1 MTAWMDSNIF
11 WSAVVVA
18 GFPLAMVVLSE
29 LRHATDNSD
38 ARFKRLLAL
47 LQNTVLPLIAI
58 YLLLVMVV
66 GYDRGETLVRL
77 VETALAVM
85 ILNAALA
92 LLNLIIFADW
102 SGENAPPKVPGLL
115 LDLMRL
121 LLVLLGTA
129 LIVSTIWD
137 VDLQGLLTALG
148 VGSVVLG
155 LALQDTLSGLFAG
168 IAIISGKHFKQDDW
182 LQVGDKVGRV
192 IAMDWRSITIET
204 ELLEH
209 VVIPNS
215 ELAKQQFAVLSS
227 VNNPFGREIVLQFSY
242 QQSPDRIMEAIMEAA
257 GQTPLMKSAPP
268 PDVEML
274 TFDEYGTSF
283 EFKYFT
289 NDYTESELARSTF
302 MSRLWFVCQR
312 RGIEIPAKFHHF
324 YRHHSDEFN
333 FGESAESR
341 LALFERISDIPAD
354 AKGLDSLAEQAFV
367 QRYQADEVIL
377 KYTDEPRGV
386 YAVLSGALTV
396 KAGHVES
403 DGKPVWIDSGTLFA
417 MPGFMSGQP
426 SSVEI
431 CANDATDVLV
441 LPAKAFRTFLEANP
455 KQAKGFNIKTKELER
470 VVADTSDSTLASSR
484 TR

>member
-1 MTAWMDSNIF
+1 MTSWMDTSIF
-11 WSAVVVA
+11 WSVIVVA
-18 GFPLAMVVLSE
+18 GFPLTMVVLSE
-29 LRHATDNSD
+29 LRHASD
-38 ARFKRLLAL
+38 AADIRYRRLLGL
-47 LQNTVLPLIAI
+47 LQNTVLPLVAV

-66 GYDRGETLVRL
+66 GYDRGETIVRL
-77 VETALAVM
+77 VETTLAVM

-92 LLNLIIFADW
+92 LLNLLIFADW
-102 SGENAPPKVPGLL
+102 SGNSAPPKVPGLL

-121 LLVLLGTA
+121 LLVMLGTA

-168 IAIISGKHFKQDDW
+168 IAIISGRHFKQDDW

-215 ELAKQQFAVLSS
+215 ELSSQQFAVLSS
-227 VNNPFGREIVLQFSY
+227 ANNPFGREIVLQFSY
-242 QQSPDRIMEAIMEAA
+242 QQSPDRIMEAMMEAA
-257 GQTPLMKSAPP
+257 SQTPQMKAVPP

-289 NDYTESELARSTF
+289 SDYTQSELARSTF

-312 RGIEIPAKFHHF
+312 RGIEIPAKYHHF
-324 YRHHSDEFN
+324 YRHNSDEFK
-333 FGESAESR
+333 FGETTESR
-341 LALFERISDIPAD
+341 LSLLGRISDIPSGAP
-354 AKGLDSLAEQAFV
+354 GLESLAEQAYV
-367 QRYQADEVIL
+367 QRYQADETVL
-377 KYTDEPRGV
+377 KFASESPGV
-386 YAVLSGALTV
+386 FAVLSGELSVRT
-396 KAGHVES
+396 KQQHNEGTR
-403 DGKPVWIDSGTLFA
+403 VWIEAGTL
-417 MPGFMSGQP
+417 
-426 SSVEI
+426 
-431 CANDATDVLV
+431 
-441 LPAKAFRTFLEANP
+441 
-455 KQAKGFNIKTKELER
+455 
-470 VVADTSDSTLASSR
+470 
-484 TR
+484 